1 MKNTIKLILFSVL
14 IIGALLIVPNI
25 SNAAN
30 TTANSEE
37 TLISAITS
45 ASKGDTITLQNNIT
59 VTKPIVITGEITI
72 DGNGYTVSG
81 SSDWTSTSGNQ
92 TMFTA
97 QSTGSKLTLK
107 DINLNNGPKYGVQA
121 YDGGIV
127 ILNNVSI
134 TGFRYGGVLV
144 NGGSLEIID
153 LHLGTNG
160 TGANNGI
167 EVDKGSAV
175 TQNPSLTMNGTLTSD
190 EGENVIRIPEDSK
203 VTDFTVTNT
212 ENTTNKI
219 AVAGNV
225 IAVTDK
231 NDNILFES
239 MMPETVSPTT
249 DAEKVILMIKA
260 GEKHNRIAVDK
271 GSTVTEDMLKS
282 HIELEEGYEITGFYL
297 DESYNTVFDFEVPL
311 TEDTTVYAK
320 VEAIS
325 NEEITPPAE
334 EVIPDEKDETPK
346 TGVKTYLGLALTI
359 AILSGTT
366 LITLKKRG
374 IKE

>member
-1 MKNTIKLILFSVL
+1 MKNTIKLILFFML
-14 IIGALLIVPNI
+14 IICALLIIPNI
-25 SNAAN
+25 SNAAD

-45 ASKGDTITLQNNIT
+45 ASAGDTITLQNNIT

-72 DGNGYTVSG
+72 DGNGYTVAG
-81 SSDWTSTSGNQ
+81 STDWTSTSGNQ

-97 QSTGSKLTLK
+97 QSTGAKLTLK

-160 TGANNGI
+160 TGENNGI
-167 EVDKGSAV
+167 EVDKGAAV
-175 TQNPSLTMNGTLTSD
+175 TKNPTLTMNGTLTSD
-190 EGENVIRIPEDSK
+190 EGENVIRIPEDSSL
-203 VTDFTVTNT
+203 TDFTVTNT

-219 AVAGNV
+219 AIAGNV

-231 NDNILFES
+231 ADNILFES
-239 MMPETVSPTT
+239 MMPDTVKPAT
-249 DAEKVILMIKA
+249 DEEKIILMIIA
-260 GEKHNRIAVDK
+260 GDKHNRIAVDL
-271 GSTVTEDMLKS
+271 GATVTEDMLKS
-282 HIELEEGYEITGFYL
+282 HIELDEGYEITGFYT
-297 DESYNTVFDFEVPL
+297 DENYTTAFDFGTAL
-311 TEDTTVYAK
+311 TQDTTVYAK
-320 VEAIS
+320 VDAIK
-325 NEEITPPAE
+325 NEEEITPPAE
-334 EVIPDEKDETPK
+334 EKDETPK
-346 TGVKTYLGLALTI
+346 TGVKTYAGLAVATI
-359 AILSGTT
+359 LLSGVV
-366 LITLKKRG
+366 LISLKKRG